1 VRVVITGARNR
12 NEMKDTALVNAI
24 IDDCKERISNLI
36 IVVASCDKGV
46 GRIVRSRNLD
56 KHLKNTF
63 EFDMI
68 ELQMRHFLQQ
78 ELPRPE
84 FTQHWNALNAVLLEL
99 GDEFHLLTE
108 EFPKGAV
115 YDLLRRV
122 KEAHRPYAVY
132 KPSENTGPKK
142 CEFDSKEIVEVKE
155 VKAEEKS

>member
-1 VRVVITGARNR
+1 VRVVLAGARNR

-24 IDDCKERISNLI
+24 IDDCKARYPNLI

-56 KHLKNTF
+56 KHLKNKF

-68 ELQMRHFLQQ
+68 ELQMRHYLAHG

-84 FTQHWNALNAVLLEL
+84 FTQHWNALNTVLVEL

-132 KPSENTGPKK
+132 KPSENGGVKK
-142 CEFDSKEIVEVKE
+142 CSFDTEPEVKTNESE
-155 VKAEEKS
+155 VDS